1 LIFSIF
7 TKRITKSAECAAIG
21 GHFAM
26 ANTGEYALRD
36 SLRPEDWS
44 DFIPAWRLPGWSRS
58 GKFLVPDGSDVSKRL
73 DGKVA
78 VVTGVSDRGIGG
90 AIAERLADDGAA
102 VTILWMERPDRLI
115 HRLER
120 RGHSFVEARCDV
132 KSTPSIKAAV
142 DACMSEFGQVDIL
155 VNNAGIEDVHNF
167 EDGTDD
173 VWENLL
179 DVNLLGTMRMTR
191 SVLPYLTEPEG
202 VIVNISSVLGMAG
215 CTGFGAY
222 SATKAG
228 LIGLTQSLAAELA
241 PRRMRCVGVAPALVF
256 TPMMQRHLSN
266 GDTSMEESL
275 NQSHPLGVG
284 AARDV
289 ASAVAFLASPEARW
303 ITGTTLPLGWMP
315 SFPLPFGQPDTAG
328 QASLHQSSKS
338 PAEKISPVKLPVT
351 DAAHAPR
358 KKESEGTIE
367 PVLPIADS

>member
-1 LIFSIF
+1 
-7 TKRITKSAECAAIG
+7 
-21 GHFAM
+21 M
-26 ANTGEYALRD
+26 
-36 SLRPEDWS
+36 
-44 DFIPAWRLPGWSRS
+44 
-58 GKFLVPDGSDVSKRL
+58 
-73 DGKVA
+73 
-78 VVTGVSDRGIGG
+78 VTGVSDRGIGG
-90 AIAERLADDGAA
+90 AIVERLADDGAA

-120 RGHSFVEARCDV
+120 RGHAYVETRCDV
-132 KSTPSIKAAV
+132 KSTPSIKAAL

-155 VNNAGIEDVHNF
+155 VNNAGIEDVHSF
-167 EDGTDD
+167 EDGTDE

-256 TPMMQRHLSN
+256 TPMMQRHVSN

-289 ASAVAFLASPEARW
+289 AAAVAFLASPDARW

-315 SFPLPFGQPDTAG
+315 SFPLPFGQPGAAE
-328 QASLHQSSKS
+328 QASVPPAKKAT
-338 PAEKISPVKLPVT
+338 AEKSASAKLPT
-351 DAAHAPR
+351 NEAAQAPR
-358 KKESEGTIE
+358 KKESEDTIE